1 MSDENPKPPGVAAP
15 PAEPAS
21 PAAQREERG
30 LSLVA
35 EEPPAQPAEE
45 ALAGAAEAPA
55 PPNELEAARREC
67 ASLKEQ
73 LLRRQA
79 DFENHKKRLA
89 RERQTAVE
97 DAVAELTR
105 ALVPTLDN
113 LERALA
119 AKGSADAVR
128 EGIALVRRDMLA
140 LLEARGL
147 RVLDP
152 VGQPFD
158 PKHHQ
163 ALTHEVTPGV
173 APGIVVQV
181 FGKGYLLGER
191 LLRPALVRVA
201 KEPSEEGQAAPETVH

>member
-1 MSDENPKPPGVAAP
+1 VSDEKPKP
-15 PAEPAS
+15 
-21 PAAQREERG
+21 
-30 LSLVA
+30 
-35 EEPPAQPAEE
+35 
-45 ALAGAAEAPA
+45 AAEAPEPVGPETGAAQGEERGMSLVPESTPA
-55 PPNELEAARREC
+55 PEQVTPAAAEAEAPADELEAARREC
-67 ASLKEQ
+67 GALKDQ

-79 DFENHKKRLA
+79 DFENYKKRHA
-89 RERQTAVE
+89 RDQQAAAE
-97 DAVAELTR
+97 DAVVELTR

-113 LERALA
+113 LDRALA
-119 AKGSADAVR
+119 AEGSIDAVR
-128 EGIALVRRDMLA
+128 EGIALVRRDLLA

-158 PKHHQ
+158 PARHQ

-173 APGIVVQV
+173 APGIVVAV

-201 KEPSEEGQAAPETVH
+201 KEPAEADPSAPETVH